1 MSKFSGGCDHIHTH
15 SNGDPIS
22 NHICHCS
29 VCKRVTGQPTTH
41 VVFFH
46 HSDLEVDNADGI
58 NKQPF
63 NDQNPDGPGESW
75 TCSTCGTPIVMN
87 DKLNRIRAIVPN
99 LMGYSDDFPKAT
111 YHAYYDA
118 STGVPRPNDGR
129 EVHEGLHP
137 EFVWPEGSQEFSKFT
152 RQNWNCKVRNG
163 APILKFGMTHRR

>member
-15 SNGDPIS
+15 LNGDPID

-29 VCKRVTGQPTTH
+29 VCKRVYGQPTTH

-87 DKLNRIRAIVPN
+87 DKLNRIRAIVPI
-99 LMGYSDDFPKAT
+99 LWVTAMIFLK
-111 YHAYYDA
+111 
-118 STGVPRPNDGR
+118 
-129 EVHEGLHP
+129 LHITLIMMLQP
-137 EFVWPEGSQEFSKFT
+137 VFLDQMMEEKFT
-152 RQNWNCKVRNG
+152 KDYVLNLYGQRVVRNFTKSLVQTG
-163 APILKFGMTHRR
+163 IVG